1 MDLLTRKRRR
11 LEYQTLEDRLC
22 LTAVANVNHHG
33 VLHVGGNADGLV
45 SVEATGSNT
54 FDVSDDSVSLGSF
67 EGVQRIW
74 ISLDRHNGDS
84 NTVNVNLHSE
94 VVDGVFCRVRWR

>member
-1 MDLLTRKRRR
+1 M
-11 LEYQTLEDRLC
+11 
-22 LTAVANVNHHG
+22 
-33 VLHVGGNADGLV
+33 

-67 EGVQRIW
+67 EGVQRTW

-94 VVDGVFCRVRWR
+94 VVDGVFAALGGGDNEFNVQGDQAIGRVD